1 MVAATTRARRLESIA
16 PAIRRQPLFM
26 TRPALRSRPAVW
38 IQARLEAEQEGKER
52 WEQLKLLQRMEE
64 ILERAQTQQPFE
76 AAPAVLESRPV
87 ARTYYDMTRS
97 LLEEVGSEVEP
108 EEAAA
113 LAVTIDD
120 VIERLAIVNWQN
132 NPDVQN
138 RMRIEIE
145 DELFRFKDAH
155 GLDLSFADMDRLMDT
170 CIEVA
175 RRRSARA

>member
-1 MVAATTRARRLESIA
+1 
-16 PAIRRQPLFM
+16 
-26 TRPALRSRPAVW
+26 
-38 IQARLEAEQEGKER
+38 
-52 WEQLKLLQRMEE
+52 MEE